1 MQPGGSELKN
11 VEKVMVPLTPEFN
24 WSVGNY
30 MEKFFDRLKG
40 GKFMGVKCPAC
51 GRVYLPPRMICERCF
66 KKMEEWV
73 ELPDTG
79 TLESFTIAGVEVGGD
94 GELRD
99 LQAPRLI
106 GMVKH
111 EGADTCL
118 VARLEALDPGEAK
131 VGMRVKAVLKE
142 APEGVLDILSHY
154 RPVD

>member
-1 MQPGGSELKN
+1 MQSGNSELKN
-11 VEKVMVPLTPEFN
+11 VEKVMVPITPDFN

-30 MEKFFDRLKG
+30 MEKFFDGLKD

-66 KKMEEWV
+66 KKMNEWV

-79 TLESFTIAGVEVGGD
+79 ILESFTLASVKVDGD

-99 LQAPRLI
+99 LQAPQLI

-118 VARLEALDPGEAK
+118 VARLEELEPGEAR
-131 VGMRVKAVLKE
+131 VGMKVKAVLE
-142 APEGVLDILSHY
+142 EVPEGVLDILSYY
-154 RPVD
+154 RPYE

>member
-1 MQPGGSELKN
+1 MQSGSPELKN
-11 VEKVMVPLTPEFN
+11 VEKVMVPITPDFN

-30 MEKFFDRLKG
+30 MERFFDGLKS

-51 GRVYLPPRMICERCF
+51 GRVYLPPRMICESCF
-66 KKMEEWV
+66 EKIEEWV

-79 TLESFTIAGVEVGGD
+79 TLESFTLASVTVGRD

-99 LQAPRLI
+99 LQEPRLI

-118 VARLEALDPGEAK
+118 VARLEELDPKKAK
-131 VGMRVKAVLKE
+131 VGMKVKAVLKE
-142 APEGVLDILSHY
+142 APKGVLDILSHY
-154 RPVD
+154 RPVE